1 MIWTILM
8 GIAIVAIVGVTIFYF
23 LNKWAGKKAA
33 TQHDMVEQHKQTVS
47 IYVIDKKKD
56 KITNA
61 GFPKAVQDQI
71 PRMAKIMKTPLV
83 KAKIGPQITTLVCDA
98 AVFDALPVKKT
109 VSVEIA
115 GAYIV
120 GMKGMK
126 TKMEM
131 AEVRKARRSN
141 RGGDTAPAEKGGFL
155 SRFKR

>member
-1 MIWTILM
+1 MM
-8 GIAIVAIVGVTIFYF
+8 IVAILAIIVAAVFYF
-23 LNKWAGKKAA
+23 INRWAGKKAA
-33 TQHDMVEQHKQTVS
+33 AQQDMVEQHKQTVS

-61 GFPKAVQDQI
+61 GFPKSVQEQI

-83 KAKIGPQITTLVCDA
+83 KAKIGPQIMTLVCDA
-98 AVFDALPVKKT
+98 KVYDALPLKKT

-131 AEVRKARRSN
+131 AQMRKARRKS
-141 RGGDTAPAEKGGFL
+141 GGETTERKGFL
-155 SRFKR
+155 SKFRK

>member
-1 MIWTILM
+1 M

-83 KAKIGPQITTLVCDA
+83 KAKIGAQIMTLVCDA

-131 AEVRKARRSN
+131 AEVRKARRGN
-141 RGGDTAPAEKGGFL
+141 KGGDTTATQSGGFL
-155 SRFKR
+155 SRFRK